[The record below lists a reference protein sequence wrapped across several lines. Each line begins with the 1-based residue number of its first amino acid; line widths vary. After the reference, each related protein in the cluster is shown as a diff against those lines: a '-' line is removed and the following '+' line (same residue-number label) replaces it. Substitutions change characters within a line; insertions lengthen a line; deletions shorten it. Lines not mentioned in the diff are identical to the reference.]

1 MDTQEF
7 YIRNA
12 SETEARGP
20 YNLEQ
25 LVSLAETGSVTVD
38 TLFYDASSEQWTVI
52 GESPSVKAAVF
63 PEKRKLTIKAKENV
77 GSINKPRTD
86 SLAPITVDDMLAAA
100 EGRSEDTKDKQS
112 VEIAASRAAAIGMWS
127 IVGMFVLSAAGTML
141 PAVDV
146 LMSLDPMKIVS
157 RPMVLVGMID
167 LTFAVLVGLG
177 MVNLY
182 PVVRFRAALGL
193 GFFGLIF
200 FLQGLHAPMMMAAA
214 GSVCLY
220 LCTIFIS
227 TLPVIISGAV
237 GLFSLG
243 YLAFH
248 LISS

>member
-7 YIRNA
+7 YIRHA

-25 LVSLAETGSVTVD
+25 LVSLAETGSVTVE
-38 TLFYDASSEQWTVI
+38 TLYYDAATEQWAVI
-52 GESPSVKAAVF
+52 GDNPAVKAGIF
-63 PEKRKLTIKAKENV
+63 PEKKKLTIKAKETV

-112 VEIAASRAAAIGMWS
+112 GDIAASRAAAIGMWA
-127 IVGMFVLSAAGTML
+127 IVAMFALSAAGEML

-146 LMSLDPMKIVS
+146 LMSMDPIKIATNPLAVIG
-157 RPMVLVGMID
+157 VID
-167 LTFAVLVGLG
+167 LVFAVLIGLG

-200 FLQGLHAPMMMAAA
+200 FLQGLHAPMLAAIA
-214 GSVCLY
+214 GSVGLY

-227 TLPVIISGAV
+227 MLPVIISAGIGIAA
-237 GLFSLG
+237 LG
-243 YLAFH
+243 YVAVHF
-248 LISS
+248 ISN